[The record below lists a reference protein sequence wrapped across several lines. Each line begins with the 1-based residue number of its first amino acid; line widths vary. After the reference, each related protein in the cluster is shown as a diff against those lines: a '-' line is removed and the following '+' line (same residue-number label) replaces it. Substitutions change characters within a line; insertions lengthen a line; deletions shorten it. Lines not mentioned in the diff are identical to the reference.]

1 MSDMLVR
8 CDGSYVV
15 SVSGSGIV
23 VVGGAGG
30 EHLNDVQVFDGESHT
45 WHRGTL
51 PFSSLTVQCDLV
63 FDSLS
68 VTSEQA
74 LNLEMKHESRQS
86 KNYGT
91 NTELAEL
98 QPPSSSKSQRQI
110 HLTHP

>member
-51 PFSSLTVQCDLV
+51 PFSSLTVQCDVKDVVFSKEEGGTLAVCGVRLV
-63 FDSLS
+63 WIGGVKDVVLS
-68 VTSEQA
+68 KEV
-74 LNLEMKHESRQS
+74 K
-86 KNYGT
+86 
-91 NTELAEL
+91 ELREGDG
-98 QPPSSSKSQRQI
+98 PSCQ
-110 HLTHP
+110 TCW